1 MSLNQ
6 GILEQVPY
14 SNEFTLILYINNTS
28 ENYAPHWHP
37 SIEIIMPIE
46 NIYEVSVANKQY
58 RLEEDDILIIP
69 AGELHE
75 LTAPATGSRLIL
87 LIDHSLI
94 TSLKGMSS
102 MIPILRTPRVL
113 RKGQPKDADIHSE
126 VFNLLLQI
134 LHEYAAKT
142 PLWEASI
149 YSKMIQLFLI
159 IGRKYFTDSLI
170 FTESKQSKQKEY
182 IEKFDIIF
190 EYIHNNYMKEITLDT
205 IAGIANFSK
214 FHFSRLFK
222 QFTNMSFYDYLNKE
236 RIQVAEKLLLNPELS
251 ITEVAFRSG
260 FSSISTFNR
269 VFKNSKNCSPTEFRS
284 LYQKNK
290 YKGDYL

>member
-1 MSLNQ
+1 MSQNMQ

-14 SNEFTLILYINNTS
+14 SNEFTLILYTNNTS
-28 ENYAPHWHP
+28 ESYAAHWHP

-46 NIYEVSVANKQY
+46 NSYEVTTAGNHYK
-58 RLEEDDILIIP
+58 LAEEDIIIIP
-69 AGELHE
+69 PGELHE
-75 LTAPATGSRLIL
+75 LIAPKTGSRLIL

-102 MIPILRTPRVL
+102 ILPVLRTPRVI
-113 RKGQPKDADIHSE
+113 RKSDSDIHT
-126 VFNLLLQI
+126 NIKDLLLQI
-134 LHEYAAKT
+134 KYEYAKKV

-149 YSKMIQLFLI
+149 YSKMIQFFLI
-159 IGRKYFTDSLI
+159 IGRKSLTDSSF
-170 FTESKQSKQKEY
+170 FTESKQSKQMEY
-182 IEKFDIIF
+182 IEKFDMIF
-190 EYIHNNYMKEITLDT
+190 DYIHNNYTKEITLDT

-236 RIQVAEKLLLNPELS
+236 RIQVAETLLLNPELS
-251 ITEVAFRSG
+251 ITEVAFQSG

-269 VFKNSKNCSPTEFRS
+269 VFKNIKKCSPTEFRS
-284 LYQKNK
+284 LYQVK
-290 YKGDYL
+290 

>member
-1 MSLNQ
+1 MSQNMQ

-14 SNEFTLILYINNTS
+14 SNEFTLILYTNNTS
-28 ENYAPHWHP
+28 ESYAAHWHP

-46 NIYEVSVANKQY
+46 NSYEVTTAGNHYK
-58 RLEEDDILIIP
+58 LAEEDIIIIP
-69 AGELHE
+69 PGELHE
-75 LTAPATGSRLIL
+75 LIAPKTGSRLIL

-102 MIPILRTPRVL
+102 ILPVLRTPRVI
-113 RKGQPKDADIHSE
+113 KKSDVDIHSN
-126 VFNLLLQI
+126 VMNLLLQI
-134 LHEYAAKT
+134 KREYAEKI

-149 YSKMIQLFLI
+149 YSKMIQFFLL
-159 IGRKYFTDSLI
+159 IGRKSLTDSS
-170 FTESKQSKQKEY
+170 FFAESKQSKQTEY
-182 IEKFDIIF
+182 IEKFDMIF
-190 EYIHNNYMKEITLDT
+190 DYIHNNYMKEITLDT

-236 RIQVAEKLLLNPELS
+236 RIQVAETLLLNPELS
-251 ITEVAFRSG
+251 ITEVAFQSG

-269 VFKNSKNCSPTEFRS
+269 VFKNIKKCSPTEFRS
-284 LYQKNK
+284 LYQVK
-290 YKGDYL
+290 